1 MKINIETPLINK
13 KYIYAKL
20 QRNIMLIPA
29 AMNIGFAASEA
40 MAHNG
45 PTTTFLTLQGFVLL
59 KIAEKAINKM
69 LEYKGEYQKI
79 VERAININK
88 IRQANISKK
97 IDKMA

>member
-1 MKINIETPLINK
+1 MKINLETPLINK

-45 PTTTFLTLQGFVLL
+45 PTTTFLTLQGFAFF
-59 KIAEKAINKM
+59 KIAEKSINKM
-69 LEYKGEYQKI
+69 LKYKGEYQKI
-79 VERAININK
+79 FERAKHINEIRHANLNK
-88 IRQANISKK
+88 T
-97 IDKMA
+97 IDKIA